1 VFGSDRPLRKRWNP
15 PALRPS
21 KKSKCTIV
29 AELGETVAP
38 LSPQPTPGA
47 AGSLEL
53 RVECCLCLPLGN
65 RIFRTP

>member
-1 VFGSDRPLRKRWNP
+1 
-15 PALRPS
+15 
-21 KKSKCTIV
+21 
-29 AELGETVAP
+29 

-53 RVECCLCLPLGN
+53 RVECCLCLPHGN